1 MERPSKRVVVL
12 GASKKPERYSHKAVV
27 MLKEYGHEV
36 VPVHPVEE
44 EIEGVPVAHDLG
56 EIRAE
61 VDTLSVY
68 VGPQH
73 LAPMIPSI
81 LALKPKRVILNPG
94 AESAELEAALKDSGI
109 PYLEACT
116 LVMLRT
122 NQF

>member
-1 MERPSKRVVVL
+1 MERQSKRVVVL
-12 GASKKPERYSHKAVV
+12 GASKKPERYSNKAVV

-36 VPVHPVEE
+36 LPVHPVEN
-44 EIEGVPVAHDLG
+44 EIEGLPVAHELG
-56 EIRAE
+56 EIRSE

-73 LAPMIPSI
+73 SAPMIPSI

-94 AESAELEAALKDSGI
+94 TESAQLESALTSNGI

>member
-1 MERPSKRVVVL
+1 MERQRRRVVVL
-12 GASKKPERYSHKAVV
+12 GASRKPQRYSNKAVV

-36 VPVHPVEE
+36 LPVHPVEE
-44 EIEGVPVAHDLG
+44 EIEGLPVAHDLG
-56 EIRAE
+56 EIHAE

-73 LAPMIPSI
+73 VAPMIPSI

-94 AESAELEAALKDSGI
+94 TESAELETALKNGGI